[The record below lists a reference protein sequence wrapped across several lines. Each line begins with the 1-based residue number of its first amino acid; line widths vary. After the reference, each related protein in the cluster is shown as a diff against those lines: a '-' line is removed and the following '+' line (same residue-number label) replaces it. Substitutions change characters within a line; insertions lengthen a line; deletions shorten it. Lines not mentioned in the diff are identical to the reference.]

1 MKQIAISTVIVVAG
15 AYLLVAG
22 YLYLFQ
28 RSYLYFP
35 YPNRPDTRLV
45 DVSSLKEVQLVTS
58 DSIRLIAWYVPP
70 PERRPVV
77 LYFHGNAGTIE
88 NRAHWLIEFANA
100 GFGVL
105 MPEYRGYGGNRGQP
119 TESGLYADAAAA
131 MDFLSNEGIAADRI
145 VVFGESLGT
154 GVATH
159 LASRHQIA
167 ALVLEAP
174 YTNITAMAARHYPF
188 LPVSLML
195 HDRFDSLSRIAQ
207 VRAPIL
213 IMQGG
218 LDQIVPPELGVE
230 LFVAAPEPKELW
242 SVPQGGHEN
251 LYGFGAPETVFAFLR
266 RHVPGLE
273 QSTTPFSS
281 P

>member
-1 MKQIAISTVIVVAG
+1 MKPIIISVVLVCASV
-15 AYLLVAG
+15 YLLVAG

-28 RSYLYFP
+28 RDYLYFP
-35 YPNRPDTRLV
+35 YPNRPDARLV

-58 DSIRLIAWYVPP
+58 DGIRLLAWYVPP
-70 PERRPVV
+70 PAQRPVV

-88 NRAHWLIEFANA
+88 NRAHWLLEFANA

-119 TESGLYADAAAA
+119 TESGLYADGVSA
-131 MDFLSNEGIAADRI
+131 MDFLTNEGIAADRI
-145 VVFGESLGT
+145 VIYGESLGT
-154 GVATH
+154 AVATY
-159 LASRHQIA
+159 LASQHRVA
-167 ALVLEAP
+167 ALLLEAP
-174 YTNITAMAARHYPF
+174 YTSITAAAARHYWF
-188 LPVSLML
+188 LPVSLLL

-207 VRAPIL
+207 VRSPIL

-218 LDQIVPPELGVE
+218 RDQIVPPELGIE

-251 LYGFGAPETVFAFLR
+251 LYGFGAPETVSDFLR

-273 QSTTPFSS
+273 QSPTPLSS